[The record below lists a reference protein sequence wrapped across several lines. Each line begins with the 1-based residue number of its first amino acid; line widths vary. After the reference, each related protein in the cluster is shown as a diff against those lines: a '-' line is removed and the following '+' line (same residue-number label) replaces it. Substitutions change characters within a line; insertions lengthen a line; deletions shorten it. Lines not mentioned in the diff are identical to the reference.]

1 MQISFN
7 YLKWLWCIVFITVQ
21 CSILSA
27 NPNGAPTSGVHP
39 VDVTMA
45 CPSFTGPSVSC
56 VNQLETYL
64 TTPVAGVSYTWAVS
78 AGGVLS
84 NTTGPS
90 TLVNW
95 TAAGPRFVVL
105 TSTGPGAA
113 VTTCTLAVN
122 VSVQPTPTILT
133 DFISDCPEDR
143 KEGNNA
149 AGASQGKKEC
159 WVVCENS
166 TVNYSTTNVA
176 GNTYQ
181 WVIVG
186 GSPSTATGSSV
197 SVTWGPS
204 GTGSV
209 TLTETAP
216 GGCSVTV
223 EECIKIVDSPIAKFL
238 FNGQDPSS
246 PLKICLGQTVYFS
259 DLSTGGAFWLWE
271 FGDGGTSTLQNPD
284 HTYNNPG
291 TYVGTLTVKNECG
304 CTSVLDFKVIV
315 SDQVSPEIG
324 CISTVCLNDCAF
336 YSVGNLSNCPGANIS
351 WSIYG
356 GKILN
361 NPTTGSVNVIW
372 DDNDGY
378 IQANG
383 HGLICVKVSGCPDL
397 CDGEVCVR
405 VPVIHQVSILGDLV
419 ACVGDPVTYYVPVQP
434 GINEGFAPDGV
445 DFDWV
450 VSAGGTIISTPPY
463 SNSITVIW
471 NTPGTGWVDLLAYEN
486 TLTAGGGC
494 KFDPDKIGITIKPSF
509 DIFPD
514 NATICLGNS
523 QVFNLSGTGSFNWT
537 MTGPGGTVGPTA
549 GGASFTA
556 TPTVP
561 GTYVISASSTSGV
574 YCNVTPSAVL
584 QVLPN
589 PAIPTGTLSGT
600 LSVCPNTPYS
610 YTLNTAP
617 APGTVL
623 IWSIT
628 GGTLYGA
635 AGQTVTA
642 QWSGIGPM
650 TLSVQAMGTQAPF
663 CTSPARNF
671 TITNYVPPT
680 TFVQGTSTACVNET
694 RPFNISAAL
703 TNYTNLQW
711 SVSPLIGG
719 SVTSGQGTPNIA
731 VLFNT
736 SAPPTV
742 YIVCTATVC
751 GALVKDSIAVAVTQ
765 IPTYTIVANPS
776 PACQNAPVALSLA
789 SSAGVSTYSWDFGDA
804 TPLSNLPNPSHAW
817 ASSGSFPITAQL
829 TLNICGNPTVNAA
842 TTINIL
848 PLPVIN
854 VTSSNGYVLCG
865 AVTSTNLTAT
875 TQFTS
880 TYLWSTGQNTPVI
893 NVTLPG
899 VYTVT
904 ATNPQGCT
912 SSSSVIVLGCGNCIG
927 CTSTTLPWTFT
938 YVENCASFTFT
949 PVIPGTSN
957 ATFHSWDFGDGTP
970 LNTVAGTSP
979 ITHPYAHPGYYQVR
993 LRSIDSLGCLMT
1005 YVQTIAVKFKGGFSY
1020 TFNCPSGSGTL
1031 QTVLTDRSEYLPQPV
1046 GTFSAPT
1053 WYESGVG
1060 IIGTGSVLNASLSP
1074 GPHTVYLQVSYP
1086 GQTCVSQSQVIIV
1099 PAFPVAAFT
1108 HNAPKCEG
1116 VPVVFNNTSTGGGIT
1131 GYSWNF
1137 GDMATSGV
1145 ASPQRTYDA
1154 PPNTFTVTLTVSN
1167 NWGCSSS
1174 ATAILP
1180 IASRSNTNPTIT
1192 MAPPSPQCQGTPINL
1207 TTGLPIGFPTPVTY
1221 GWFNTVAPA
1230 TPLGTSVGY
1239 TPSISGSYGVNVSD
1253 GNGCIYNVL
1262 APSPV
1267 IYLPPPVVQIVGK
1280 TDYCLGEQINISA
1293 NLGSLGYTYSWT
1305 VTPPSGPSSSFSGAN
1320 VSMPANAAGTY
1331 TFAVTIVHTAS
1342 GCSNSGS
1349 MNVVVHAGVSGL
1361 TITSSANCEP
1371 ATLTANG
1378 VGAVF
1383 YNWSTGDNTAS
1394 TIVNQGGFY
1403 SVIASDNWGCTAKA
1417 TYFLEGKPD
1426 LSNIMTGCYEYCEPV
1441 IWQAIAC
1448 AGCTYQWYLNG
1459 SAIAGE
1465 INSTINI
1472 TTSGTYTVEVSNG
1485 PGCTSQSDPIDISIA
1500 SNPDLCEKCA
1510 VDTKDAIFNCVGYDP
1525 ITGNLIYEFTINVVN
1540 YGGALYGL
1548 SAISSFGPV
1557 TIDNP
1562 SSGYIP
1568 GGGAVTP
1575 VHGYLIWDGQNRDGC
1590 FKFQGYLTLDCE
1602 STELCEFRWCGELP
1616 KCCDKPCSL
1625 KLREANVECIGF
1637 GYYKVTFSL
1646 ENTGCALTNGFIKG
1660 AYGIYNITPTNIP
1673 VGITTFTAIVFG
1685 TPGANGFAVCGYQ
1698 FNGERCCIEFR
1709 LEFGDCRD
1717 TDCKLEAGRN
1727 NVTCIGQN
1735 AAGNSI
1741 FQFTVE
1747 VYGAPAGASF
1757 VVIPTYGF
1765 ITNLSWICS
1774 GNVCT
1779 LTGIYEQIGGNDT
1792 DCFEVLAIGSG
1803 TEPKICLGK
1812 GCVEIPRCEGN
1823 KPSGERT
1830 EKEANDVI
1838 TAETTDS
1845 FYLVPNPAT
1854 DMVTI
1859 SMFNPLSG
1867 VTGVRVTD
1875 MVGQLKISKYPKD
1888 NDLNLDISRLPA
1900 GIYNVT
1906 VTDSNGV
1913 NASKKLII
1921 INSK

>member
-1 MQISFN
+1 MQISFHF
-7 YLKWLWCIVFITVQ
+7 LKWLACIVFIAVQ

-27 NPNGAPTSGVHP
+27 NPKGAPTSGVHP
-39 VDVTMA
+39 IDATMA

-64 TTPVAGVSYTWAVS
+64 TTPMAGVSYTWAVS

-95 TAAGPRFVVL
+95 TAAGARFVVL

-113 VTTCTLAVN
+113 VSTCTLSVTVN
-122 VSVQPTPTILT
+122 VQPTPTILT

-149 AGASQGKKEC
+149 IAPQEKKDEC

-176 GNTYQ
+176 GNTYK

-186 GSPSTATGSSV
+186 GTPTTATGSSV

-223 EECIKIVDSPIAKFL
+223 EECIKIVDSPVAKFL
-238 FNGQDPSS
+238 FNGQDPSN

-259 DLSTGGAFWLWE
+259 DLSVGGAFWLWE

-291 TYVGTLTVKNECG
+291 TYAGTLTVKNECG
-304 CTSVLDFKVIV
+304 CTSVLPFKVIV
-315 SDQVSPEIG
+315 TAQVSPEIG

-336 YSVGNLSNCPGANIS
+336 YSVGNLSNCPGAVIT
-351 WSIYG
+351 WTIYG

-361 NPTTGSVNVIW
+361 NPTSASVNVIW
-372 DDNDGY
+372 DDNDSY
-378 IQANG
+378 VKANG
-383 HGLICVKVSGCPDL
+383 YGLICAQVSGCPDL

-405 VPVIHQVSILGDLV
+405 VPVIHQVSIMGDLV
-419 ACVGDPVTYYVPVQP
+419 ACVGDPVTYSVPVQP

-471 NTPGTGWVDLLAYEN
+471 NNPGTGTVDLLTYEN
-486 TLTAGGGC
+486 TLTSGNGC
-494 KFDPDKIGITIKPSF
+494 KFDPEKITVTIKPSF

-514 NATICLGNS
+514 VATICVGTS
-523 QVFNLSGTGSFNWT
+523 QVFNLTGSGSFNWT

-549 GGASFTA
+549 GGTSFLA
-556 TPTVP
+556 APTVP

-584 QVLPN
+584 QVLPT

-617 APGTVL
+617 PPGTVL

-628 GGTLYGA
+628 GGTLYGG

-642 QWSGIGPM
+642 QWSGIPPM
-650 TLSVQAMGTQAPF
+650 VLSVQAMGTQAPF
-663 CTSPARNF
+663 CTSLPRTFN
-671 TITNYVPPT
+671 ITNYVPPT

-711 SVSPLIGG
+711 SVSPLTAG
-719 SVTSGQGTPNIA
+719 SVVSGQGTPNIN

-736 SAPPTV
+736 SAPSTV
-742 YIVCTATVC
+742 QIVCTATVC
-751 GALVKDSIAVAVTQ
+751 GSPVTDIKTVTVTQ
-765 IPTYTIVANPS
+765 IPTYTIVATPS
-776 PACQNAPVALSLA
+776 PQCQNAPVALSLA
-789 SSAGVSTYSWDFGDA
+789 SSTGVSTYNWNFGDL
-804 TPLSNLPNPSHAW
+804 TPNSTLSNPSHTW
-817 ASSGSFPITAQL
+817 LPSGTFPITAQL

-854 VTSSNGYVLCG
+854 VTASNGYVICG
-865 AVTSTNLTAT
+865 SVTSTNLTAT

-880 TYLWSTGQNTPVI
+880 TYLWSTGQTTPVI
-893 NVTLPG
+893 NVTTPG
-899 VYTVT
+899 TYTVV
-904 ATNPQGCT
+904 ATNPSTGCT
-912 SSSSVIVLGCGNCIG
+912 SSSSVLVLGCGNCIG
-927 CTSTTLPWTFT
+927 CTSLTPPWTFT
-938 YVENCASFTFT
+938 SVENCASFTFT
-949 PVIPGTSN
+949 PNTTA
-957 ATFHSWDFGDGTP
+957 ATFHSWDFGDLTG
-970 LNTVAGTSP
+970 NTVAGASP
-979 ITHPYAHPGYYQVR
+979 VTHTYAHPGYYQVK
-993 LRSIDSLGCLMT
+993 LRSLDPINNCLMT
-1005 YVQTIAVKFKGGFSY
+1005 YVQTIAMKFKGGFSY
-1020 TFNCPSGSGTL
+1020 TFNCSSGPM
-1031 QTVLTDRSEYLPQPV
+1031 QTVLTDRSEYLP
-1046 GTFSAPT
+1046 GFTFSTPT
-1053 WYESGVG
+1053 WYEVGVG
-1060 IIGTGSVLNASLSP
+1060 VIGTGSVLSASLSP
-1074 GPHTVYLQVSYP
+1074 GPHTVYLQVTYGS
-1086 GQTCVSQSQVIIV
+1086 QTCVSPSQVISV
-1099 PAFPVAAFT
+1099 PALPSAAFT

-1116 VPVVFNNTSTGGGIT
+1116 VPVVFNNTSTGGGIL

-1154 PPNTFTVTLTVSN
+1154 PPNSFTATLTVAST
-1167 NWGCSSS
+1167 WGCTSS
-1174 ATAILP
+1174 ASATFP
-1180 IASRSNTNPTIT
+1180 IASRINTNPTIT

-1207 TTGLPIGFPTPVTY
+1207 TAVPTGLPTPVTY
-1221 GWFNTVAPA
+1221 GWYNTVAPTA
-1230 TPLGTSVGY
+1230 PLSTTVSY
-1239 TPSISGSYGVNVSD
+1239 SPSISGSYGVNVSD

-1262 APSPV
+1262 APNPV

-1320 VSMPANAAGTY
+1320 VSIPANAAGTY
-1331 TFAVTIVHTAS
+1331 NFAVTIVHTAS

-1383 YNWSTGDNTAS
+1383 YNWSTGDNTPS
-1394 TIVNQGGFY
+1394 TTVNQGGFY
-1403 SVIASDNWGCTAKA
+1403 SVIASDNWGCTAKE
-1417 TYFLEGKPD
+1417 TYLLEGKPD

-1465 INSTINI
+1465 TNSTINI

-1485 PGCTSQSDPIDISIA
+1485 PGCESVSDPIDISIA
-1500 SNPDLCEKCA
+1500 SNPDLCDKCLVEPKEA
-1510 VDTKDAIFNCVGYDP
+1510 KFNCVGYDP
-1525 ITGNLIYEFTINVVN
+1525 ITGNLIYEFTIDVSN
-1540 YGGALYGL
+1540 YGGALFGL
-1548 SAISSFGPV
+1548 SATSSFGSI

-1562 SSGYIP
+1562 SSGYLP
-1568 GGGAVTP
+1568 GGGAVTS
-1575 VHGYLIWDGQNRDGC
+1575 VHGYLIWNGQDRNGC
-1590 FKFQGYLTLDCE
+1590 IRFQGYLSRDCE
-1602 STELCEFRWCGELP
+1602 NEELCEFRWCGELP
-1616 KCCDKPCSL
+1616 KCCDKPCDL
-1625 KLREANVECIGF
+1625 KLKEATVECIGF
-1637 GYYKVTFSL
+1637 GYYKVTL
-1646 ENTGCALTNGFIKG
+1646 TLDNYGCALTNGFIKG
-1660 AYGIYNITPTNIP
+1660 AYGIYNITPSNIP
-1673 VGITTFTAIVFG
+1673 VGLSTFTAVVFG
-1685 TPGANGFAVCGYQ
+1685 IPGSNGFVLCGYQ
-1698 FNGERCCIEFR
+1698 FNGERCCIDFK
-1709 LEFGDCRD
+1709 LDFGDCRD
-1717 TDCKLEAGRN
+1717 TGCKLEAGRN
-1727 NVTCIGQN
+1727 QVTCIGKN
-1735 AAGNSI
+1735 SAGNSI

-1747 VYGAPAGASF
+1747 VYGAPSSPSF
-1757 VVIPTYGF
+1757 IVVPTFGF
-1765 ITNLSWICS
+1765 ITNLAWTCS

-1779 LTGIYEQIGGNDT
+1779 LTGIYEQIGGNDY
-1792 DCFEVLAIGSG
+1792 DCFNVLAIGSG
-1803 TEPKICLGK
+1803 SEPKVCFGK

-1830 EKEANDVI
+1830 EKDANNVV
-1838 TAETTDS
+1838 TAATVDN

-1867 VTGVRVTD
+1867 VTGIKVTD

-1888 NDLNLDISRLPA
+1888 NDLNLDISHLPA
-1900 GIYNVT
+1900 GIYNVI
-1906 VTDSNGV
+1906 VTDNNGIT
-1913 NASKKLII
+1913 ASKKLII